1 MITYGELSEQ
11 SFQNLSAID
20 LFEKN
25 VKIEPFFLPF
35 WLKDKNSIQYY
46 QIV

>member
-11 SFQNLSAID
+11 PFQNLTAID
-20 LFEKN
+20 LYEKN

-35 WLKDKNSIQYY
+35 WIKDKSSIQYY

>member
-1 MITYGELSEQ
+1 MITYGQLSEQ
-11 SFQNLSAID
+11 PFKNLSAID
-20 LFEKN
+20 LYEKN

-35 WLKDKNSIQYY
+35 WLKDKSAIQYY